1 MNQPDLPQ
9 VIKQIAAYLHI
20 SPDQIKCVPI
30 RHGTL
35 ERNNVW
41 RLNAM
46 GRAYLLKQHLITQP
60 VGESTFTPFQTEI
73 AVLLR
78 LHQAGCRVP
87 ELYWWSDAASCLLME
102 WCGDTTLDDLS
113 QETPTDVLKP
123 IVQHT
128 VRGFCQLEEEF
139 AKTAHA
145 LNPYIYSLDYST
157 FLRDMLQ
164 TLLDQGRK
172 TLDYLAW
179 MKGEPMLSDQAGT
192 LDAIWERMSDCLHR
206 ATPTLGTLDYNA
218 RNIIVNG
225 ETPTFID
232 FGSIGWDW
240 SERRLVQSLNS
251 LGANRTNGNFVSLLN
266 REIVE
271 EYAAQVAEHR
281 EDWSEAEI
289 AAQVDYHQ
297 LLFYLSIVY
306 RLLQST
312 AQPMAAESKATL
324 QAWGDPKARFQ
335 RALTLLTDSHLS
347 HDPDI
352 GHIRESIAVFRA
364 ASKQESG
371 F

>member
-1 MNQPDLPQ
+1 MNQPPPQ
-9 VIKQIAAYLHI
+9 VIKQIAVYLHI
-20 SPDQIKCVPI
+20 SPDQIQCVPI
-30 RHGTL
+30 RHGTF

-41 RLNAM
+41 RLNA
-46 GRAYLLKQHLITQP
+46 GERSFILKQHLITQP
-60 VGESTFTPFQTEI
+60 VGESTFTPFQIES

-102 WCGDTTLDDLS
+102 WCGDTTLDDLA
-113 QETPTDVLKP
+113 QETPIDALKP
-123 IVQHT
+123 IIQNT
-128 VRGFCQLEEEF
+128 VRAFCQLEEGF

-145 LNPYIYSLDYST
+145 LNPYIYPLDYPV

-179 MKGEPMLSDQAGT
+179 MKGEAMPSDHAGT
-192 LDAIWERMSDCLHR
+192 LDTIWERLSNRLNR

-218 RNIIVNG
+218 RNIVADG
-225 ETPTFID
+225 STPTFID

-251 LGANRTNGNFVSLLN
+251 LGANRANGNFVSLLDQA
-266 REIVE
+266 IVK
-271 EYAAQVAEHR
+271 EYASQVAEHR
-281 EDWSEAEI
+281 DGWSEAEI
-289 AAQVDYHQ
+289 AAQVDYHH
-297 LLFYLSIVY
+297 LLFYLSIVH

-312 AQPMAAESKATL
+312 AQPETVESKATL

-335 RALTLLTDSHLS
+335 RALALLTDSHLS
-347 HDPDI
+347 DDPDI
-352 GHIRESIAVFRA
+352 GHIQEIIDSFRGASRENS
-364 ASKQESG
+364 ES
-371 F
+371 